1 MFLSF
6 EHDAVAAS
14 RYFVRPK
21 LIAHQSKHAYH
32 RPQTL
37 LLQRQRR
44 CDTTRKVSFHLF
56 RWYHIF
62 FATMINT

>member
-14 RYFVRPK
+14 RYSVRHK

-32 RPQTL
+32 RPKTL
-37 LLQRQRR
+37 LLQRRRR
-44 CDTTRKVSFHLF
+44 CDTTGKVGFHLF
-56 RWYHIF
+56 RPYHIF
-62 FATMINT
+62 FAMTTNI

>member
-14 RYFVRPK
+14 RYLIRPK

-32 RPQTL
+32 RPKTL
-37 LLQRQRR
+37 LPQRWRR
-44 CDTTRKVSFHLF
+44 RDTTGKVSFHFPVRITSLLL
-56 RWYHIF
+56 
-62 FATMINT
+62 